1 MIVAP
6 SSIFAE
12 GLPTETTT
20 MMDMETTEMMVMEKI
35 IMEEDQVK
43 ITMTMG
49 EDPPMITIVETIV
62 LTMVIRDTLPRLQ
75 VVVETGTL
83 MTIMEEVVVLV
94 GMGIMMMKAGIM
106 RITMIEVEGR
116 RVVAVKQKPC
126 FPQP

>member
-1 MIVAP
+1 
-6 SSIFAE
+6 
-12 GLPTETTT
+12 

-49 EDPPMITIVETIV
+49 EDPRMITTVETIV